1 VNSSANPSRRC
12 VCRFTSENE
21 LVVENRRRNGGN
33 KTDRGRKGEG
43 GVRRAT
49 VGACRQPGSS
59 NTRPTIG
66 TRTFAAQRFD
76 IGKRAEPLAAA
87 DIAAKSH

>member
-1 VNSSANPSRRC
+1 M
-12 VCRFTSENE
+12 
-21 LVVENRRRNGGN
+21 
-33 KTDRGRKGEG
+33 
-43 GVRRAT
+43 
-49 VGACRQPGSS
+49 
-59 NTRPTIG
+59 RPTIG